1 MALYPGQP
9 TPHLDNSQSVFFARQ
24 LEQIE
29 GTLYEI
35 KQGALEV
42 RELVSA
48 KPIAPGAESYTYR
61 MFDKRGVAKIMS
73 NYSTSS
79 PRADVDGF
87 EVQSFLRSFRVSF
100 GYSVQEIRAAQFAG
114 TPLDAMKAMAARRAI
129 DEVLNAV
136 GLTGSAEHGLR
147 GLYNQPNAQTFTVPA
162 DGTGS
167 SALWSTKNV
176 DQILRDMFGVCDQIP
191 TNTAEQERP
200 RRLLM
205 PYSRYRLINR
215 LRMGTGDGV
224 LTVLKFFETQRP
236 DIQVRGALFLDTAGA
251 GGTARMIAY
260 DPNPMNVEW
269 LVAVPF
275 ETFPTQLVGLEYVTE
290 CHARC
295 GGVIA
300 RYPLSMCYA
309 DGI

>member
-1 MALYPGQP
+1 MQFM
-9 TPHLDNSQSVFFARQ
+9 HLDNTQSVFFARQ

-29 GTLYEI
+29 GTLYEV
-35 KQGALEV
+35 KQGALES
-42 RELVSA
+42 RELLSV
-48 KPIAPGAESYTYR
+48 KPVAPGAEQYTYR

-87 EVQSFLRSFRVSF
+87 EVISILRSFRLSF
-100 GYSVQEIRAAQFAG
+100 GYSIQEIRAAQFAG
-114 TPLDAMKAMAARRAI
+114 TPLDAMKAMAARRGI
-129 DEVLNAV
+129 DEGLNAV
-136 GLTGSAEHGLR
+136 ALQGAAEFGIR
-147 GLYNQPNAQTFTVPA
+147 GLFNQPNAQTFTVPA

-167 SALWSTKNV
+167 SALWATKTV

-191 TNTAEQERP
+191 QNTAEVEKP

-251 GGTARMIAY
+251 GATARMVAY
-260 DPNPMNVEW
+260 DPNPINLEW
-269 LVAVPF
+269 IVAVPF
-275 ETFPTQLVGLEYVTE
+275 ETFPPVLQGMEYVTE
-290 CHARC
+290 CHARA

-300 RYPLSMCYA
+300 RYPLSICYG